1 MTTGASVR
9 AAGVFLGGDF
19 AEGVV
24 GRYGRRPP
32 SFTVPQIPAIKYS
45 MNAARTHTLREHGPP
60 RLPSSLPSPP
70 SKKRAEALL
79 SPAPKPPTTHHRLVR
94 TMDTYPGGKPEEP
107 AIFDVALAVVTA
119 GPLPFRQLTR
129 AALRPLQTQT
139 LTTTARSQGL
149 LDEEGMSWR
158 PVT

>member
-79 SPAPKPPTTHHRLVR
+79 SPAPKPPTTH
-94 TMDTYPGGKPEEP
+94 PP
-107 AIFDVALAVVTA
+107 
-119 GPLPFRQLTR
+119 
-129 AALRPLQTQT
+129 
-139 LTTTARSQGL
+139 ARSNDGHVPWWKTRGTRDLRRGTRRCHCRTFAFPPAHQGGAPAAANA
-149 LDEEGMSWR
+149 DVDHDGTFSR
-158 PVT
+158 TS